1 MLSVESWEQVHDFF
15 FFFFFSCDTD
25 LSTQSLNAVMVLC
38 CVCVVREKN
47 HDTAAGN
54 VKLCVCERS

>member
-1 MLSVESWEQVHDFF
+1 MTSF